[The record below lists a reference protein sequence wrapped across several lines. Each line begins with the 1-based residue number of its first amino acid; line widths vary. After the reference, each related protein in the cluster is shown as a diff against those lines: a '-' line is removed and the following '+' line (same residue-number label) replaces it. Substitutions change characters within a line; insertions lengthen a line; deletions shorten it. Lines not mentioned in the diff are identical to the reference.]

1 MFGMRIFALYLRTL
15 LTVSAVVF
23 SFTLYAD
30 VDNLRCEYMRNPVG
44 VDAVHPRLSWT
55 LPELKDKIRVVIS
68 EDSLAVSAF
77 RHGRTS
83 DRSGHV
89 RVYDL
94 APATQEFPVTGM
106 KLEPARR
113 YYWRV
118 FVGKHSSVVAS
129 FVTNLPL
136 GGARWITDGN
146 DVAYRPLALYRN
158 TVNVA
163 KPVREAF
170 ITVASAG
177 LHEIMLNGAKVGD
190 HCLDPMFTRFDRR
203 VLSVMHDVSGLIREG
218 VNVVMVELGNGWYNH
233 QSTAVWF
240 FHEASWRNRP
250 RFAANLLIRYT
261 DGTEENVMT
270 DGSWQTAES
279 STVFSSIYTAEHYDA
294 RTVRSESSWHGVKE
308 VDSPTRIVS
317 SQVMHPVRRTAV
329 FRADEI
335 DRLSDTLAVY
345 HFPKNIAGVTRF
357 RIRGPRGTVVRL
369 KHGEML
375 YADGRVNL
383 RNIDYH
389 YRPTDDR
396 DPFQTDIVTLSG
408 GDDEFAARFGY
419 KGFQYV
425 EVSSSVPL
433 ELTAESL
440 VAEEMHSDV
449 PRTGYWH
456 SSSEYLNKLLAATEN
471 SYLSNLF
478 GYPTDCPQR
487 EKNGWTADA
496 YLALETGMAYYDV
509 VTIYE
514 KWMAD
519 FRDEQRPDGTL
530 PCIVPT
536 DKWGY
541 DWANGVDW
549 TSAAVII
556 PWQIYCW
563 YGDRQILE
571 RHYDCMDRYVRHIET
586 VAKENLT
593 DWGLGDWIP
602 VKTKSDLCYT
612 TSVYYYVDAVIM
624 SEVARLLGKAGD
636 ASHYSRLADDI
647 RSAINR
653 RFLNPENGLYA
664 GGTQTELSMALYWDV
679 VPDELRAKT
688 ASRLN
693 ERVVADCFH
702 LDVGVHGCKALLGA
716 LSDNGYADTAYRV
729 VCQKTY
735 PSWGY
740 WISQGA
746 TTLHENWRT
755 DVIIDNSLNHIMFGE
770 VGAWLFK
777 SLAGITPDERMPG
790 FRLVNIRPYF
800 PSDLDSLNVSR
811 ETPYGRLETFWKRD
825 GGVIRY
831 IVNVPAAMTARLLLP
846 DGRRYIIRGESKTF
860 KIKSK

>member
-1 MFGMRIFALYLRTL
+1 MRKIVLYLRAALAACAVASTL
-15 LTVSAVVF
+15 ALH
-23 SFTLYAD
+23 AD
-30 VDNLRCEYMRNPVG
+30 VGQLRCEYLVNPIG
-44 VDAVHPRLSWT
+44 VDAVQPRLSWT
-55 LPELKDKIRVVIS
+55 LPDTKGNIRVFIS
-68 EDSLAVSAF
+68 EDSLAVAKLASVSKP
-77 RHGRTS
+77 GR
-83 DRSGHV
+83 REQFCC
-89 RVYDL
+89 YEL
-94 APATQEFPVTGM
+94 APGTQELAVTGI
-106 KLEPARR
+106 KLKPACR

-118 FVGKHSSVVAS
+118 FVGRQSSKVAS

-146 DVAYRPLALYRN
+146 DTAFRPLALYRR
-158 TVNVA
+158 TVNVS
-163 KPVREAF
+163 KPVKEAF
-170 ITVASAG
+170 LTVASAG
-177 LHEIMLNGAKVGD
+177 LHEIKVNGAKVGN
-190 HCLDPMFTRFDRR
+190 HRLDPMFTRFDRR
-203 VLSVMHDVSGLIREG
+203 VLSVMHDVTGLLRKG
-218 VNVVMVELGNGWYNH
+218 GNVVAVELGNGWYNH

-250 RFAANLLIRYT
+250 RFAANMLIRYE
-261 DGTEENVMT
+261 DGTEEHVTT
-270 DGSWQTAES
+270 DSNWQTTES
-279 STVFSSIYTAEHYDA
+279 STIFSSIYTAEHYDA
-294 RTVRSESSWHGVKE
+294 RLFPQESSWHGVTGTTCPAP
-308 VDSPTRIVS
+308 VVS
-317 SQVMHPVRRTAV
+317 SQMMHPVRRTAV
-329 FRADEI
+329 YKADKMEC
-335 DRLSDTLAVY
+335 LSDTLVVY
-345 HFPKNIAGVTRF
+345 HFPKNIAGVTRLHAK
-357 RIRGPRGTVVRL
+357 GARGTVVRL

-375 YADGRVNL
+375 YPDGRVNME
-383 RNIDYH
+383 NIDYH
-389 YRPTDDR
+389 YRPTDDS

-425 EVSSSVPL
+425 EVSSSKPL
-433 ELTAESL
+433 ELTVESL

-449 PRTGYWH
+449 PCIGHWH
-456 SSSEYLNKLLAATEN
+456 SSSEYLDKLLHATQN

-519 FRDEQRPDGTL
+519 FRDEQRRDGTL

-563 YGDRQILE
+563 YGDRQLLE
-571 RHYDCMDRYVRHIET
+571 RHYDCMDKYVRHIET
-586 VAKENLT
+586 VATDNLT

-602 VKTKSDLCYT
+602 VKTKSDLRYT

-624 SEVARLLGKAGD
+624 SKVAKLLGKDDD
-636 ASHYSRLADDI
+636 AEHYTRLGDDI
-647 RSAINR
+647 RSAINS
-653 RFLNPENGLYA
+653 RFLDVDKCLYA
-664 GGTQTELSMALYWDV
+664 GGTQTELSMALYWGV
-679 VPDELRAKT
+679 APDSLRAKI
-688 ASRLN
+688 AARLN
-693 ERVVADCFH
+693 ERVVADGFH

-716 LSDNGYADTAYRV
+716 LSDNGYADTAYKV

-746 TTLHENWRT
+746 TTLHENWKT
-755 DVIIDNSLNHIMFGE
+755 DVVIDNSLNHIMFGE

-777 SLAGITPDERMPG
+777 WLAGITPDETVPG
-790 FRLVNIRPYF
+790 FRLANVRPYF
-800 PSDLDSLNVSR
+800 PADLDCLDVSR
-811 ETPYGRLETFWKRD
+811 ETSYGTLETSWRRD
-825 GGVIRY
+825 GATIEY
-831 IVNVPAAMTARLLLP
+831 TINVPAAMTATLVLP
-846 DGRRYIIRGESKTF
+846 DGRKYTITGKRKTF
-860 KIKSK
+860 KIKSR

>member
-1 MFGMRIFALYLRTL
+1 MKKFVLVLRAALAAY
-15 LTVSAVVF
+15 AVA
-23 SFTLYAD
+23 LPLALNAD
-30 VDNLRCEYMRNPVG
+30 VGNLRCEYLENPIG
-44 VDAVHPRLSWT
+44 VDARHPRLSWT
-55 LPELKDKIRVVIS
+55 LPELKGNICVFLS
-68 EDSLAVSAF
+68 EDSLAVAKSVPTAKS
-77 RHGRTS
+77 GLS
-83 DRSGHV
+83 GSVRSY
-89 RVYDL
+89 RL
-94 APATQEFPVTGM
+94 APGTQELSVTDISL
-106 KLEPARR
+106 KPACR

-118 FVGKHSSVVAS
+118 FVGKHRSGVAS

-136 GGARWITDGN
+136 GNARWITDGN
-146 DVAYRPLALYRN
+146 DTAFRPLALYRRA
-158 TVNVA
+158 VNVC
-163 KPVREAF
+163 KPVKEAF
-170 ITVASAG
+170 LTVASAG
-177 LHEIMLNGAKVGD
+177 LHEIKVNGKKVGN
-190 HCLDPMFTRFDRR
+190 HRLDPMFTRFDRR
-203 VLSVMHDVSGLIREG
+203 VLSVMHDVTELICKG
-218 VNVVMVELGNGWYNH
+218 GNVVTVELGNGWYNH

-250 RFAANLLIRYT
+250 CFAANLLIRYE
-261 DGTEENVMT
+261 DGTEETVLTDDSWMT
-270 DGSWQTAES
+270 TES

-294 RTVRSESSWHGVKE
+294 RLLSQNSSWHGITE
-308 VDSPTRIVS
+308 TDCPARTVS
-317 SQVMHPVRRTAV
+317 SQVMHPVRRVAV
-329 FRADEI
+329 YKAEKI
-335 DRLSDTLAVY
+335 DRISDTLVVY
-345 HFPKNIAGVTRF
+345 HFPKNLAGVTRF
-357 RIRGPRGTVVRL
+357 RVRGQRGTVVRI

-383 RNIDYH
+383 ENIDYH
-389 YRPTDDR
+389 YRPTDDS

-408 GDDEFAARFGY
+408 DDDEFAARFGY

-425 EVSSSVPL
+425 EVSSSKPL
-433 ELTAESL
+433 ELTDESL

-449 PRTGYWH
+449 PRIGYWR
-456 SSSEYLNKLLAATEN
+456 SSSDYLNKLLEATQN

-519 FRDEQRPDGTL
+519 FRDEQRQDGRL
-530 PCIVPT
+530 PCIIPT

-563 YGDRQILE
+563 YGDKQLLE
-571 RHYDCMDRYVRHIET
+571 RHYGCMDKYVRHVET
-586 VAKENLT
+586 VAKDNLT

-612 TSVYYYVDAVIM
+612 TSVYYFVDAVIM
-624 SEVARLLGKAGD
+624 SKVAKLLGKDDD
-636 ASHYSRLADDI
+636 ARHYANLADEI

-653 RFLNPENGLYA
+653 RFLDAEKGLYA
-664 GGTQTELSMALYWDV
+664 GGTQTELSMALYWGV
-679 VPDELRAKT
+679 APDSLRSKIA
-688 ASRLN
+688 ARLN
-693 ERVVADCFH
+693 ERVVADGFH

-716 LSDNGYADTAYRV
+716 LSDNGYADTAYRL

-755 DVIIDNSLNHIMFGE
+755 DVVIDNSLNHIMFGE

-777 SLAGITPDERMPG
+777 SFAGITPDETAPG
-790 FRLVNIRPYF
+790 FRVVNVRPYF
-800 PSDLDSLNVSR
+800 PSDLDSLDVRR
-811 ETPYGRLETFWKRD
+811 ETSYGTLETSWKRQ
-825 GGVIRY
+825 GAFIEY
-831 IVNVPAAMTARLLLP
+831 MIKVPAAMTVALVLP
-846 DGRRYIIRGESKTF
+846 DGRKYTVRGTSRTF
-860 KIKSK
+860 KIKSI

>member
-1 MFGMRIFALYLRTL
+1 MKRFALYLKI
-15 LTVSAVVF
+15 VPAACAVMF
-23 SFTLYAD
+23 SLALHAGA
-30 VDNLRCEYMRNPVG
+30 DNLRCEYMTNPVG
-44 VDAVHPRLSWT
+44 VDAAHPRLSWT
-55 LPELKDKIRVVIS
+55 LPGLKDKIRVVIS
-68 EDSLAVSAF
+68 QDSLAVA
-77 RHGRTS
+77 GAVYVTKPVQS
-83 DRSGHV
+83 DRI
-89 RVYDL
+89 RVYEL
-94 APATQEFPVTGM
+94 APGTQEFAVDDFNPA
-106 KLEPARR
+106 PARR

-118 FVGKHSSVVAS
+118 FFGKRGSTVAS

-136 GGARWITDGN
+136 GSARWITDGN
-146 DVAYRPLALYRN
+146 DAAYRPLALYRH

-163 KPVREAF
+163 KPVKEAF

-177 LHEIMLNGAKVGD
+177 LHEIMLNGRKVGN
-190 HCLDPMFTRFDRR
+190 HRLDPMFTRFDRR
-203 VLSVMHDVSGLIREG
+203 VLSVMHDVTGLLREG
-218 VNVVMVELGNGWYNH
+218 GNVVTVELGNGWYNH

-250 RFAANLLIRYT
+250 RFAANLLIRYD
-261 DGTEENVMT
+261 DGTEEHVVT

-294 RTVRSESSWHGVKE
+294 RLHPQEPSWHGVTE
-308 VDSPTRIVS
+308 TVCPARIIS
-317 SQVMHPVRRTAV
+317 SQVMHPIRLTAV
-329 FRADEI
+329 YKADKI

-345 HFPKNIAGVTRF
+345 HFPKNMAGVARL
-357 RIRGPRGTVVRL
+357 RVRGPRGTVVRL

-375 YADGRVNL
+375 YADGRVNME
-383 RNIDYH
+383 NIDYH
-389 YRPTDDR
+389 YRPTDDS

-425 EVSSSVPL
+425 EVSSSAPL
-433 ELTAESL
+433 ELTRESL

-449 PRTGYWH
+449 PRIGYWH
-456 SSSEYLNKLLAATEN
+456 SSSEYLNKLLEATQN

-496 YLALETGMAYYDV
+496 YLALETGMAYNDV
-509 VTIYE
+509 VTVYE
-514 KWMAD
+514 KWLAD

-530 PCIVPT
+530 PCIIPT

-549 TSAAVII
+549 TSATVII

-563 YGDRQILE
+563 YGDRRLLE
-571 RHYDCMDRYVRHIET
+571 RHYGCMDRYVRHIET
-586 VAKENLT
+586 VAKDNLT

-602 VKTKSDLCYT
+602 VKTTSDLCYT

-624 SEVARLLGKAGD
+624 SKVARLLGKD
-636 ASHYSRLADDI
+636 ADALHYSRLADDI

-653 RFLNPENGLYA
+653 RFLDAGKGLYA
-664 GGTQTELSMALYWDV
+664 GGTQTELSMALYWGIA
-679 VPDELRAKT
+679 PDSLRAKV
-688 ASRLN
+688 ASQLN
-693 ERVVADCFH
+693 ERVVADGFH

-716 LSDNGYADTAYRV
+716 LSDNGYADTAYKV

-746 TTLHENWRT
+746 TTLHENWKT
-755 DVIIDNSLNHIMFGE
+755 DVVIDNSLNHIMFGE

-777 SLAGITPDERMPG
+777 SLAGITPDETAPG
-790 FRLVNIRPYF
+790 FRLVNVRPYF
-800 PSDLDSLNVSR
+800 PPDLDSLEVSR
-811 ETPYGRLETFWKRD
+811 ETSYGRLETSWRRD
-825 GGVIRY
+825 GDVIRY
-831 IVNVPAAMTARLLLP
+831 TISVPAAMTVNLVLP
-846 DGRRYIIRGESKTF
+846 DGKTHIIRGASKTF
-860 KIKSK
+860 KIKSR